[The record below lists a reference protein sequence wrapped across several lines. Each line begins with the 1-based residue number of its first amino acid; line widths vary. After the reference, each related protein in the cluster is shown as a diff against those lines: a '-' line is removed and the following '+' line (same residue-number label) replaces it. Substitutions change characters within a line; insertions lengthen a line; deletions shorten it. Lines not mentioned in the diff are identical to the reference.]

1 MRPSEKA
8 WLAIA
13 GFVVG
18 YNLLARDGEM
28 LSEKAD
34 DWDAN
39 RPWLSKTIITLVAVH
54 LANAV
59 PPALDP
65 IHWLFLVSRAVSRR
79 TSLQNA

>member
-39 RPWLSKTIITLVAVH
+39 RPWLTRTIITLVAVH

-59 PPALDP
+59 PPPLDP
-65 IHWLFLVSRAVSRR
+65 IHWVFLVSRAVSRHPR
-79 TSLQNA
+79 LQKA